1 MKTNATTSNKLT
13 ARFLVLVVMMLLS
26 SVGMFG
32 QNTVAVPAS
41 ISLELTITADETLA
55 SADSATTANA
65 TMNFVSWFMGTKQTP
80 NANGAIEVSSNS
92 KKQMINLGIAPNRL
106 LIKAFLKKASN
117 YATTVA

>member
-1 MKTNATTSNKLT
+1 MKTNQTTTFTNIGMV
-13 ARFLVLVVMMLLS
+13 VLFVMFLLS
-26 SVGMFG
+26 GSSMSAQNVKEVSVGVENTISSDDTATVS
-32 QNTVAVPAS
+32 QNNVSEST
-41 ISLELTITADETLA
+41 
-55 SADSATTANA
+55 

-80 NANGAIEVSSNS
+80 NANSGTEAIGT